1 MSHPSDP
8 LDLAELELEREL
20 RQMFELD
27 SQKDLETYLTCVD
40 NLQDNSWAAD
50 IQKMYR
56 AVHTIKG
63 SSVTVKADAILNVA
77 TVLEDLLSE
86 LRYLETIPSLED
98 GQLQEIL
105 LEGGEI
111 IASVLNNQE
120 TDVQSKVERIQVL
133 QKHIQQSYLQ
143 DWNEQ
148 TQVQIEF
155 AEQGFDLVVLELEIA
170 LNDLADTD
178 QVPEPLIEQA
188 TQLIEDLT
196 EIGQELELESGWQ
209 TLLQE
214 ASQLL
219 KEPDAN
225 LWKIQWHNY
234 FRSLKASAK
243 QGGKL
248 IRDELTE
255 KNIVEG
261 TDLEEINSLL
271 DNMELSEEDDSE
283 DEIESSTEDSF
294 NLGEID
300 SLLDNMELSE
310 EDNSE
315 DEIESSTEDSFNL
328 GEIDSLLD
336 NMESS
341 EEDNSEDEIESPTED
356 SLNLGE
362 IDSLSDR
369 IEAVK
374 DSQTKEIEEAQLK
387 SKVVAPRS
395 LTPTEHKLT
404 EDVQIPIPLSRL
416 DKSVNSIV
424 DTLIASRTMGSFY
437 GDLHQNLLK
446 LVNLA
451 KDNVQYIT
459 QLRQIQDDYAL
470 LENLDQKAPHNEQA
484 PTPERYRKGY
494 VTINRLLENSLR
506 LSELGTEVEQT
517 ANKTA
522 EKLQIVDKQI
532 TILKDVVEDSR
543 LVPFKNLSFRVKAIL
558 RDLANRH
565 NKQVKLTVEGD
576 NIELDVGTTRR
587 LEPILLHL
595 VRNAFD
601 HGLEPTADRI
611 SLHKPEKGSIVL
623 SLRRYGSSYVL
634 SLQDDGK
641 GIDPHKIQ
649 TKAQKLNY
657 PLSNTDT
664 PEELLAVICQPG
676 FSSQGKVS
684 EVSGRGVGMDVVA
697 EQISLL
703 NGFLSLETALGS
715 RTTFKIH
722 FPVPHLLVPC
732 LLMQAGDRS
741 FAIPTDQVVMTNLW
755 ENLAV
760 VKIDQPDS
768 RYTWEITQ
776 DGETTPGLDLL
787 GYWDP
792 RFRGRSLD
800 QGNIGVYVQL
810 QSDQPGMWLLAD
822 KLLGKFEL
830 KIQPIPQPLIAP
842 QGIMGVSL
850 QADSSLLPV
859 FELSSLREY
868 LLPISEEISEQIPT
882 GDRNLDIQNDP
893 NIDKLSQTILVVDDA
908 ALIRR
913 RIEASLRAY
922 GYTTHACS
930 DGLEA
935 WNWLQVNPNPA
946 LIITDIEMPN
956 LDGFTLI
963 ENCRQN
969 DWDFPIIVISS
980 RLAEEWGQEARR
992 LGGTDFLTKGFS
1004 TRELIG
1010 KIQEYCQ
1017 F

>member
-40 NLQDNSWAAD
+40 NLKDSSWVAG

-63 SSVTVKADAILNVA
+63 GSVTVKADAILNVA

-120 TDVQSKVERIQVL
+120 ADFQSKVERIQVL

-148 TQVQIEF
+148 AQVQIEF

-178 QVPEPLIEQA
+178 QVPETLIKQA

-196 EIGQELELESGWQ
+196 EIGQELELEPGWQ
-209 TLLQE
+209 MLLQE

-219 KEPDAN
+219 NEADAN
-225 LWKIQWHNY
+225 LWKTQWHNY
-234 FRSLKASAK
+234 FRSLKASAR

-255 KNIVEG
+255 KNIVEDSFNLG
-261 TDLEEINSLL
+261 EIDSLLDNMKLSEGNNSEDETEPSTEDSFNLGEIDSFL
-271 DNMELSEEDDSE
+271 DNMELSEEDNSE
-283 DEIESSTEDSF
+283 DETEPSTEDSF

-300 SLLDNMELSE
+300 SLLD
-310 EDNSE
+310 
-315 DEIESSTEDSFNL
+315 
-328 GEIDSLLD
+328 
-336 NMESS
+336 
-341 EEDNSEDEIESPTED
+341 
-356 SLNLGE
+356 
-362 IDSLSDR
+362 R
-369 IEAVK
+369 IEVVE
-374 DSQTKEIEEAQLK
+374 DSQTKQIEQAELK
-387 SKVVAPRS
+387 SKVAAPRS

-404 EDVQIPIPLSRL
+404 EDIQIPIPLSRL

-437 GDLHQNLLK
+437 EDLHQNLLK

-470 LENLDQKAPHNEQA
+470 LENLDRKASHNGQN

-506 LSELGTEVEQT
+506 LSELGIEVEQT

-522 EKLQIVDKQI
+522 ERLQIVDKRI
-532 TILKDVVEDSR
+532 TDLKDVVEDSR

-565 NKQVKLTVEGD
+565 HKPVQLTVQGEQ
-576 NIELDVGTTRR
+576 IELDVGTTRR

-601 HGLEPTADRI
+601 HGLESTEERI
-611 SLHKPEKGSIVL
+611 SLEKPEKGSIVL
-623 SLRRYGSSYVL
+623 SLQRYGSSYVL

-641 GIDPHKIQ
+641 GIDPHKI
-649 TKAQKLNY
+649 
-657 PLSNTDT
+657 
-664 PEELLAVICQPG
+664 
-676 FSSQGKVS
+676 
-684 EVSGRGVGMDVVA
+684 
-697 EQISLL
+697 
-703 NGFLSLETALGS
+703 
-715 RTTFKIH
+715 
-722 FPVPHLLVPC
+722 
-732 LLMQAGDRS
+732 
-741 FAIPTDQVVMTNLW
+741 
-755 ENLAV
+755 
-760 VKIDQPDS
+760 
-768 RYTWEITQ
+768 
-776 DGETTPGLDLL
+776 
-787 GYWDP
+787 
-792 RFRGRSLD
+792 
-800 QGNIGVYVQL
+800 
-810 QSDQPGMWLLAD
+810 
-822 KLLGKFEL
+822 
-830 KIQPIPQPLIAP
+830 
-842 QGIMGVSL
+842 
-850 QADSSLLPV
+850 
-859 FELSSLREY
+859 
-868 LLPISEEISEQIPT
+868 
-882 GDRNLDIQNDP
+882 
-893 NIDKLSQTILVVDDA
+893 
-908 ALIRR
+908 
-913 RIEASLRAY
+913 
-922 GYTTHACS
+922 
-930 DGLEA
+930 
-935 WNWLQVNPNPA
+935 
-946 LIITDIEMPN
+946 
-956 LDGFTLI
+956 
-963 ENCRQN
+963 
-969 DWDFPIIVISS
+969 
-980 RLAEEWGQEARR
+980 
-992 LGGTDFLTKGFS
+992 
-1004 TRELIG
+1004 
-1010 KIQEYCQ
+1010 
-1017 F
+1017 

>member
-1 MSHPSDP
+1 
-8 LDLAELELEREL
+8 
-20 RQMFELD
+20 
-27 SQKDLETYLTCVD
+27 
-40 NLQDNSWAAD
+40 
-50 IQKMYR
+50 
-56 AVHTIKG
+56 
-63 SSVTVKADAILNVA
+63 
-77 TVLEDLLSE
+77 
-86 LRYLETIPSLED
+86 
-98 GQLQEIL
+98 
-105 LEGGEI
+105 
-111 IASVLNNQE
+111 
-120 TDVQSKVERIQVL
+120 
-133 QKHIQQSYLQ
+133 
-143 DWNEQ
+143 
-148 TQVQIEF
+148 
-155 AEQGFDLVVLELEIA
+155 
-170 LNDLADTD
+170 
-178 QVPEPLIEQA
+178 
-188 TQLIEDLT
+188 
-196 EIGQELELESGWQ
+196 
-209 TLLQE
+209 
-214 ASQLL
+214 
-219 KEPDAN
+219 
-225 LWKIQWHNY
+225 
-234 FRSLKASAK
+234 
-243 QGGKL
+243 
-248 IRDELTE
+248 
-255 KNIVEG
+255 
-261 TDLEEINSLL
+261 
-271 DNMELSEEDDSE
+271 MELSEEDNSE
-283 DEIESSTEDSF
+283 DETEASTEDSL
-294 NLGEID
+294 NLGEIN

-315 DEIESSTEDSFNL
+315 DETEASTEDSLNLGEINSLLDNMELSEEDNSEDETEASTEGSFNL

-336 NMESS
+336 R
-341 EEDNSEDEIESPTED
+341 IEVVED
-356 SLNLGE
+356 SQ
-362 IDSLSDR
+362 
-369 IEAVK
+369 A
-374 DSQTKEIEEAQLK
+374 KEIEEAELK
-387 SKVVAPRS
+387 SKVAAPRS

-437 GDLHQNLLK
+437 GDLHQNLVK

-451 KDNVQYIT
+451 KDNVEYIT

-470 LENLDQKAPHNEQA
+470 LENLDRKAPHNEQA

-522 EKLQIVDKQI
+522 EKLQIVNKYI
-532 TILKDVVEDSR
+532 TSLKDVVEDSR

-565 NKQVKLTVEGD
+565 NKQVKLTVEGE

-601 HGLEPTADRI
+601 HGLESTADRI

-649 TKAQKLNY
+649 TKAQQLNY

-715 RTTFKIH
+715 GTTFKIH

-755 ENLAV
+755 ENLAA

-768 RYTWEITQ
+768 RYSWEITQ

-787 GYWDP
+787 GYWYP
-792 RFRGRSLD
+792 RFRGRSLNE
-800 QGNIGVYVQL
+800 GNIGVYVQL
-810 QSDQPGMWLLAD
+810 QSDQPGIWLLAD

-830 KIQPIPQPLIAP
+830 KIQPIPKPLIAP

-859 FELSSLREY
+859 FELSSLRKY
-868 LLPISEEISEQIPT
+868 LLPISEEISPQIST
-882 GDRNLDIQNDP
+882 GDRNLDIQNNP
-893 NIDKLSQTILVVDDA
+893 NIDKQSQTILIVDDA

-956 LDGFTLI
+956 MDGFSLI
-963 ENCRQN
+963 DNCRQN